1 MLMKTA
7 QKRALKNYRDRLSER
22 GLARFEVLGRDG
34 DRDLIRALA
43 KCLASDDAEATRI
56 RSAVATSMSGGSKTG
71 GILGALRRSPLVGS
85 GIDVERPRAET
96 RTIKL

>member
-1 MLMKTA
+1 MKPA

-43 KCLASDDAEATRI
+43 KRLASDDAEAPRI
-56 RSAVATSMSGGSKTG
+56 RSAVANSMSDGSSKTG

-85 GIDVERPRAET
+85 DIDVERPRSET
-96 RTIKL
+96 RAIKL